1 MTDYQSISEA
11 LSSIA
16 SEHGVP
22 NGVGLSEL
30 ARMIDPANEAV
41 CRLAIGR
48 ILTSERTGLNIE
60 LAKSGLKVIAYRKTP
75 NGMIVEFDVDSPFDK
90 HV

>member
-1 MTDYQSISEA
+1 MTDYQSISAA

-16 SEHGVP
+16 REYGVP

-30 ARMIDPANEAV
+30 ARMLDPPNEAV

-60 LAKSGLKVIAYRKTP
+60 LAKSGLKVIAYRKTR
-75 NGMIVEFDVDSPFDK
+75 NGMLVEFDVYNASDK